1 MIVRNLWVQ
10 DPHRKEQW
18 QKYVCSK
25 SRIWLNFRVFLPY
38 CSVIELFSAFNCF
51 PYCCNYSYCHY
62 HRHYCSYSYYHHYH
76 CFSSSWFASARWC
89 FACTNTCTY
98 KYEFRFVCLLFHNSS
113 YEFKQTQYLILTRSH
128 KHINAHTQVAEMV
141 RLGIT
146 ILGERDV
153 KEILKTVLGAIR

>member
-10 DPHRKEQW
+10 GLHKKEQW

-25 SRIWLNFRVFLPY
+25 SRIWLNFHVSFQY
-38 CSVIELFSAFNCF
+38 CSVIQIFIKFNCL
-51 PYCCNYSYCHY
+51 PYYCTNCYSNYYYQFC
-62 HRHYCSYSYYHHYH
+62 YYHHYRS
-76 CFSSSWFASARWC
+76 FSSSWFASARWC

-98 KYEFRFVCLLFHNSS
+98 KYEFRFVCLLFHNYS
-113 YEFKQTQYLILTRSH
+113 YEFKQTRSH
-128 KHINAHTQVAEMV
+128 KHTHTQVAEMV

-153 KEILKTVLGAIR
+153 EEILKTVLGAIR